1 MPCEAPLTAYRPT
14 PGGPLLFS
22 KLKQLPHKKIQ
33 LPCGKC
39 ILCRQEH
46 ARQWA
51 VRITHEAQLWEYSS
65 FVTLT
70 YSDEHLPKNQNL
82 HYPDLQDFWKRLR
95 KKVGALRYYSVGEY
109 GDKTNRPHYHA
120 CIFGHAFTQDRVI
133 LRTEPYLLWT
143 NPLLQETWGLG
154 HVSVGELTY
163 QTALYTASYV
173 TKKLGYKKR
182 YVQLDCGSGE
192 LLDMVQP
199 KALISNGGGRKSAL
213 RPQSAIAKQWLEKH
227 GKHVYNHDAVV
238 INGTQQKPPRYYD
251 KWLKDH
257 DPDKHSEIKEERNEN
272 VTPQTPEEL
281 RARAINARARK
292 RLKKGT
298 I

>member
-14 PGGPLLFS
+14 IGGPLLFS
-22 KLKQLPHKKIQ
+22 KLGTLPYQSIK

-39 ILCRQEH
+39 ELCRNEH

-51 VRITHEAQLWEYSS
+51 VRITHEAQLWPLSS

-70 YSDEHLPKNQNL
+70 YSDEHLPDNQQL
-82 HYPDLQDFWKRLR
+82 YYPHLQNFWKRLR

-120 CIFGHAFTQDRVI
+120 CIFGHAFEENRII
-133 LRTEPYLLWT
+133 LQTEPFLLWT
-143 NPLLQETWGLG
+143 NKLLQETWGLG
-154 HVSVGELTY
+154 HVSVGALNY
-163 QTALYTASYV
+163 ATALYTASYV

-199 KALISNGGGRKSAL
+199 RAFISNGGGRKSKL
-213 RPQSAIAKQWLEKH
+213 RQSAIGKQWLEKYGH
-227 GKHVYNHDAVV
+227 HVYDHDAVI
-238 INGTQQKPPRYYD
+238 INGTEQKPPRYYD
-251 KWLKDH
+251 KWLKTH
-257 DPDKHSEIKEERNEN
+257 DPDKLTRIKEERNKN
-272 VTPQTPEEL
+272 VKPQTAEQL
-281 RARAINARARK
+281 RARATNARARK
-292 RLKKGT
+292 KLKSHK